1 MYHANTIQKKT
12 RMAVLIL
19 YKVDFVA
26 KNVNRNKDGNFM
38 MIKKSISPEDLTI
51 LNVYATIN
59 SLKIYE
65 AKSDRTFR

>member
-26 KNVNRNKDGNFM
+26 KNVNRNKDGNFI
-38 MIKKSISPEDLTI
+38 MIKKSICPEDLTI